1 MRTINAIPIFTAYDD
16 DEDDYDFDIIVWLRA
31 K

>member
-1 MRTINAIPIFTAYDD
+1 MRAINAIPIFTEYD
-16 DEDDYDFDIIVWLRA
+16 DEDALDLDIIVWLRA

>member
-1 MRTINAIPIFTAYDD
+1 MRAINAIPIFTEYD
-16 DEDDYDFDIIVWLRA
+16 DEDDLDLDIIVWLRA